1 MTKTATAPS
10 SGGLGAR
17 AARGAVVTI
26 GAQLIRIL
34 IQVVSVVV
42 LARLLTPTDYGLLA
56 MVLAIIGVGEIF
68 RDFGLSSAAIQARDL
83 SRGQRDNLWWI
94 NSGIGVVL
102 ALLVFGAAWPLA
114 AVFGHDELIP
124 IAHAL
129 SVTFV
134 INGLATQYR
143 ADLTRNLRFVALATA
158 DVAAPAIAL
167 VVAVGGAL
175 LGWGYWALVAQQ
187 ILQTLVLLVLAAAFA
202 GWVPRLPRRDVP
214 MRDLLRFGW
223 NMVASQMVGY
233 VSNNV
238 DTFLVGVR
246 FGAGSLGIYNRAFQ
260 LLMTP
265 LNQIRSPLTTVALP
279 VLSRLAT
286 DERRFADFVARG
298 QLALGYTLVAGLGF
312 VASAA
317 VPITDV
323 FLGER
328 WATVAPILRLLAI
341 AGVFQT
347 LAFVG
352 YWVYVSRGLTG
363 DLFRYSLVS
372 ATIKIACILVGSTGG
387 IVGIAV
393 GYAAAPAISWPISIW
408 WLSRRA
414 PIPTRRLYAG
424 AGRILGVVSV
434 SAVVTGAVLLLA
446 PTGSSPLDLL
456 LALGVSV
463 VVDLLAV
470 AVIPAVRRDVRGIVG
485 LVRMLP
491 QARGTRGVDAASSTE
506 SADPEAVGARE
517 AATAAAPVDDGSAT
531 PGPSPAEAPRA
542 L

>member
-1 MTKTATAPS
+1 VTGEAAPS
-10 SGGLGAR
+10 RGLGAR
-17 AARGAVVTI
+17 AARGAVITI
-26 GAQLIRIL
+26 GAQLVRIV

-56 MVLAIIGVGEIF
+56 MVLAIIGIGEIF

-114 AVFGHDELIP
+114 ALFGHDELIP

-129 SVTFV
+129 SITFV

-167 VVAVGGAL
+167 AVAVGGAL

-187 ILQTLVLLVLAAAFA
+187 ILQTVVLLVMAAAFA
-202 GWVPRLPRRDVP
+202 GWIPRLPRRDVP

-265 LNQIRSPLTTVALP
+265 LNQIRGPLTTVALP

-298 QLALGYTLVAGLGF
+298 QLALGYTLAAGLGL

-328 WATVAPILRLLAI
+328 WESVAPILRLLAM
-341 AGVFQT
+341 AGIFQT
-347 LAFVG
+347 LALVA

-372 ATIKIACILVGSTGG
+372 ASIKVACILIGSTGG
-387 IVGIAV
+387 VLGIAI
-393 GYAAAPAISWPISIW
+393 GYAVAPALSWPISIW

-424 AGRILGVVSV
+424 AGRIL
-434 SAVVTGAVLLLA
+434 AVVGTTGLLTGAVLHLTA
-446 PTGSSPLDLL
+446 TGASWLDLL
-456 LALGVSV
+456 IGLGTT
-463 VVDLLAV
+463 LLAYGV
-470 AVIPAVRRDVRGIVG
+470 AVAAVPAVRRDVQGIVG
-485 LVRMLP
+485 LVRMIP
-491 QARGTRGVDAASSTE
+491 QARAPRTAPDAADAGAPD
-506 SADPEAVGARE
+506 ADADAGGVR
-517 AATAAAPVDDGSAT
+517 TRS
-531 PGPSPAEAPRA
+531 
-542 L
+542 

>member
-1 MTKTATAPS
+1 MTRTAAGP

-26 GAQLIRIL
+26 GAQLVRIL

-102 ALLVFGAAWPLA
+102 AGLVFVAAWPLA

-129 SVTFV
+129 SITFV

-143 ADLTRNLRFVALATA
+143 ADLTRDLRFVALATA

-167 VVAVGGAL
+167 VVAIGGAL

-187 ILQTLVLLVLAAAFA
+187 ILQTLVLLVMAASFA
-202 GWVPRLPRRDVP
+202 GWIPRLPRRDAP

-298 QLALGYTLVAGLGF
+298 QLALGYTLVAGLGL

-328 WATVAPILRLLAI
+328 WEGVAPILRLLAI
-341 AGVFQT
+341 AGIFQT

-372 ATIKIACILVGSTGG
+372 ATIKIACILIGSTGG
-387 IVGIAV
+387 VLGIAI
-393 GYAAAPAISWPISIW
+393 GYAVAPALSWPISIW

-424 AGRILGVVSV
+424 AGRILGVVGV
-434 SAVVTGAVLLLA
+434 AGIVTGTVLQLA
-446 PTGSSPLDLL
+446 PTGSSVLDLL
-456 LALGVSV
+456 MAVGITV
-463 VVDLLAV
+463 VLDLLAV
-470 AVIPAVRRDVRGIVG
+470 AVVPAVRRDVQGIVG
-485 LVRMLP
+485 LVRVIP
-491 QARGTRGVDAASSTE
+491 QARAPRGVPVAGVALPPAVDADVASPS
-506 SADPEAVGARE
+506 
-517 AATAAAPVDDGSAT
+517 AAPAE
-531 PGPSPAEAPRA
+531 SPRS